1 MNGVDRELFTPCP
14 PDENLKQTWGV
25 AGQFVCGYVGTIG
38 MACGL
43 HVVLD
48 AAAMLK
54 QRAVDDVVFLL
65 VGDGAQRAPLVDQAE
80 ARGLD
85 NVVFTGRQPKAMMP
99 GYLAIMDVCLVH
111 LRKTDLFSTVMPSK
125 IFEAAAMGRP
135 IVNGVAGFAAEF
147 IDKAGAG
154 VNIESEN
161 AKQLVESILALKSD
175 PLLRDSLGRS
185 GRQYVTAHYDREKL
199 AADYLAVL
207 EKVSGAGED

>member
-1 MNGVDRELFTPCP
+1 
-14 PDENLKQTWGV
+14 
-25 AGQFVCGYVGTIG
+25 
-38 MACGL
+38 
-43 HVVLD
+43 
-48 AAAMLK
+48 
-54 QRAVDDVVFLL
+54 
-65 VGDGAQRAPLVDQAE
+65 
-80 ARGLD
+80 
-85 NVVFTGRQPKAMMP
+85 
-99 GYLAIMDVCLVH
+99 
-111 LRKTDLFSTVMPSK
+111 MPSK

-135 IVNGVAGFAAEF
+135 IINGVAGFAAEF